1 MKKYIFV
8 HILMKVIW
16 LVMKNIFRKK
26 GVFFTAMVIN
36 LELKKNKLT
45 FTVIFAKLS

>member
-16 LVMKNIFRKK
+16 LVMKNIFHKK
-26 GVFFTAMVIN
+26 GICFIAMVIN
-36 LELKKNKLT
+36 LELEKNKLT
-45 FTVIFAKLS
+45 FTVIFAKLG